1 MKLKGLTKTLESLKG
16 LNEIVNNKIESIQWA
31 IEDSTR
37 DEQKDEMYSEAVNL
51 IEYAI
56 DCLEQVKELQLEDF

>member
-1 MKLKGLTKTLESLKG
+1 VKLKGLTKTLESLKG

-31 IEDSTR
+31 TEDSTR